1 MKTKNILLLLMAVV
15 LSVPTVFAQDKEVKR
30 AKRQEKVKAMKI
42 KFITKELSL
51 TESESQA
58 FWPVYNKHEDDLKAL
73 REKNKEVRKKY
84 KGKSIDEMTDAEATE
99 VVDNGMLLREQKL
112 ALDKSFHNDLKSVLP
127 IKKVLKFHKA
137 QRKFKRKLLKRM
149 KGGGKHQ
156 RGQNRNR
163 EHGPMQD

>member
-1 MKTKNILLLLMAVV
+1 MCFCVQSTWMFSVQSFILW
-15 LSVPTVFAQDKEVKR
+15 
-30 AKRQEKVKAMKI
+30 
-42 KFITKELSL
+42 ELTWNL
-51 TESESQA
+51 NLIVIFEASEA
-58 FWPVYNKHEDDLKAL
+58 
-73 REKNKEVRKKY
+73 
-84 KGKSIDEMTDAEATE
+84 AEATE